1 MSNVSTH
8 NVITLFEYSDIGP
21 RQQAGSE
28 WNATDGVGETALA
41 MAVARWRE
49 ADAPQP
55 LFADPF
61 AVLFVIAACDSG
73 WRPAILTRSAE
84 DLRAVDPVLS
94 ERIQAL
100 HDYAACRTRFFDEFF
115 ERAISDGVRQVVVL
129 GAGLDARAWRLGW
142 APGCV
147 FFDVDRP
154 KVLDF
159 KVSAV
164 WAANAEPA
172 CEYRTVAVGLRSD
185 WPTALRGAGF
195 DPRLST
201 AWSVEGCLAYVPG
214 AGQDRLFELIDGLS
228 APGSVVAAESA
239 SSFDPHPSWRRRR
252 IRETRE
258 AAAAVGDT
266 FLRDVRSLW
275 FDRRRSYLANWLR
288 ARGWRTTVSEAEEL
302 MAGYGRAPGPDAL
315 GVAPLS
321 AFVQGRR

>member
-1 MSNVSTH
+1 MPDVST
-8 NVITLFEYSDIGP
+8 NVIALNEYHDIEP
-21 RQQAGSE
+21 RQHAPGE

-49 ADAPQP
+49 SDAPRP

-61 AVLFVIAACDSG
+61 ALLFVTAACDSG
-73 WRPAILTRSAE
+73 WRPALLTRSSE
-84 DLRAVDPVLS
+84 DLRAIDPVLS

-100 HDYAACRTRFFDEFF
+100 HDYAACRTRFFDDFF
-115 ERAISDGVRQVVVL
+115 ERAISDGVRQAVIL
-129 GAGLDARAWRLGW
+129 GAGLDARAWRLHW
-142 APGCV
+142 APGSV
-147 FFDVDRP
+147 FFDIDRP

-159 KVSAV
+159 KVSAM

-172 CEYRTVAVGLRSD
+172 CEYRTVATDLRSD
-185 WPTALRGAGF
+185 WPAALRDAGF
-195 DPRLST
+195 DPRLPT
-201 AWSVEGCLAYVPG
+201 AWSVEGSLAYIPG

-228 APGSVVAAESA
+228 APGSLLAAESA
-239 SSFDPHPSWRRRR
+239 SPSDPHASRRLRR

-275 FDRRRSYLANWLR
+275 FDRRRSYLGNWLET
-288 ARGWRTTVSEAEEL
+288 RGWQTTTSEAEDL
-302 MAGYGRAPGPDAL
+302 MACYGRAPGLDAL

-321 AFVQGRR
+321 AFVQGSR